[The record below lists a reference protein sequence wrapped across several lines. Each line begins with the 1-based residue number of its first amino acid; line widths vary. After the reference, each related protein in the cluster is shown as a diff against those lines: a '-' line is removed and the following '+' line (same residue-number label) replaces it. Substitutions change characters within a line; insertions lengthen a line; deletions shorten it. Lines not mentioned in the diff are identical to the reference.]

1 MEASCHVAEVSKGKI
16 NNIDKLTIAYN
27 DQLTISLL
35 SPESQN
41 ASVPS
46 DEARRGG

>member
-1 MEASCHVAEVSKGKI
+1 MEASCYVAEVSKGKI
-16 NNIDKLTIAYN
+16 NNIDKLMIVYN

-41 ASVPS
+41 ARVPS
-46 DEARRGG
+46 DEAMRGG

>member
-1 MEASCHVAEVSKGKI
+1 MEALCHVAEVSKGKI

-27 DQLTISLL
+27 DQLTILLL

-41 ASVPS
+41 ARVPS
-46 DEARRGG
+46 DDR